1 MLLILRKI
9 GIIILTLGINLYI
22 VSFLNN
28 KIIARTELRRGFKG
42 FKRGSTGFP
51 FSSSLKY
58 IAKNYTFSIWDVII
72 FVLSL
77 SVWAFLP
84 ISYNISLVESDFNL
98 IAVIIIYILI
108 IIFRIFS
115 VSYSSYGYIISDS
128 IKRINQIFSLM
139 LPMFFCILSV
149 AVLNSTLNFRTIINS
164 QYQLWNIAYQPVG
177 FVVFFTSIVLQI
189 KLLNLFDINQFTIEG
204 NIIKEGEGISKLV
217 HRFSGYIIIFFTIIL
232 FNTLYLGG
240 WEKFYMIRGDV
251 MVVIK
256 FYIVFVFLIIFERS
270 ISNISN
276 ETKIINLSYKI
287 LLPLSVFNLLLTIV
301 FYILR
306 NVYSLV

>member
-1 MLLILRKI
+1 MFLILKKI

-42 FKRGSTGFP
+42 YKKGGTGFP

-58 IAKNYTFSIWDVII
+58 ISKDYGFSIWDIII
-72 FVLSL
+72 FVFSL
-77 SVWAFLP
+77 SIWAFLP

-98 IAVIIIYILI
+98 IAVIVIYVLI

-115 VSYSSYGYIISDS
+115 VSYSNYGFIISDS
-128 IKRINQIFSLM
+128 LKRINQILSLM
-139 LPMFFCILSV
+139 LPMFFSILSV
-149 AVLNSTLNFRTIINS
+149 AVLNSTLSFKTIINS

-177 FVVFFTSIVLQI
+177 FIVFFMSIVLQI
-189 KLLNLFDINQFTIEG
+189 KLLNLFDLNQFTFEG
-204 NIIKEGEGISKLV
+204 NILKEGEGMSKLV

-240 WEKFYMIRGDV
+240 WEKLYMIRGDI
-251 MVVIK
+251 MVAIK
-256 FYIVFVFLIIFERS
+256 FYAVLVFLIIFERS
-270 ISNISN
+270 ISSISN

-287 LLPLSVFNLLLTIV
+287 LLPLSVFNLLLTII